1 MHVWE
6 SKCRACYGTGSVT
19 FSSRRGKRST
29 AICPSCTGMG
39 ESVARLIL
47 SLATNTKE
55 KSISGDLIV
64 LDGPLDELKRAE
76 EGNDAGGVSLR

>member
-1 MHVWE
+1 
-6 SKCRACYGTGSVT
+6 
-19 FSSRRGKRST
+19 
-29 AICPSCTGMG
+29 MG